1 MKLSF
6 VRRVTL
12 RVHTYLLPMH
22 CFTKLLSIYFEQN
35 LCNFIKLISLLPF
48 SNMSVATHKILKE
61 KSFDN
66 ETIVLNE
73 MKPAENMIKGK
84 GPRGQKNFLLR
95 TNRQKTL

>member
-1 MKLSF
+1 
-6 VRRVTL
+6 
-12 RVHTYLLPMH
+12 MH

-48 SNMSVATHKILKE
+48 SSMSVATHKILKE

-73 MKPAENMIKGK
+73 MKPTENMIKRERAK
-84 GPRGQKNFLLR
+84 GPKKFL
-95 TNRQKTL
+95 TKDQ